1 MPAFDTFANQTPGI
15 SGPFLSAVAVT
26 PHDSNE
32 LTHVTRA
39 LWVGTAGD
47 LALVTQDGSA
57 VTFANFGP
65 AWLPGRIRAVKATG
79 TTANDLVAVW

>member
-1 MPAFDTFANQTPGI
+1 MPALDTFANQTPGV
-15 SGPFLSAVAVT
+15 SGPFLSAASVA

-39 LWVGTAGD
+39 LWVGTAGN

-57 VTFANFGP
+57 ITFANFGP

-79 TTANDLVAVW
+79 TTATDLVAVW